1 VWKDYGVFQSQHGGG
16 GVEHYD
22 VDHSSRIYVI
32 DAQGNWRMTY
42 PAEMDWEAIAS
53 DVQHMMKKQG

>member
-1 VWKDYGVFQSQHGGG
+1 
-16 GVEHYD
+16 
-22 VDHSSRIYVI
+22 VI

-53 DVQHMMKKQG
+53 DVRHMMKEQG